1 MSRVLKKKN
10 NTVVH
15 METDIAQIA
24 KGVPR
29 RKNYV
34 GDVMVHD
41 FMLYYITTV
50 IKRLVL
56 LKKKGG
62 GQKDQWNRTE
72 PISRTGESQPL
83 NF

>member
-1 MSRVLKKKN
+1 
-10 NTVVH
+10 
-15 METDIAQIA
+15 METDRAQIA
-24 KGVPR
+24 RAVPR

-56 LKKKGG
+56 LKKRGG
-62 GQKDQWNRTE
+62 GTE
-72 PISRTGESQPL
+72 RSME
-83 NF
+83 